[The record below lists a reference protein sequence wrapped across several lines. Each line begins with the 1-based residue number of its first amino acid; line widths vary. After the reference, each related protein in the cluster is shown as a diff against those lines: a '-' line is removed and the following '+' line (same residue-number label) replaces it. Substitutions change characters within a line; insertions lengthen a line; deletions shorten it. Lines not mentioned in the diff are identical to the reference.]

1 MTKQTIPNYALMKI
15 VDEKGNATPEFHNY
29 QMLLNQA
36 LLQMLS
42 NEGIKTPQQTASNI
56 TALNT
61 EKSIGAL
68 LYDSENHLLKVNIN
82 GTFKTVQ
89 VV

>member
-1 MTKQTIPNYALMKI
+1 MTKPIIPNFMQMKM
-15 VDEKGNATPEFHNY
+15 VDENGHATPEFHNY
-29 QMLLNQA
+29 QTLLNQA
-36 LLQMLS
+36 LQNMLS
-42 NEGIKTPQQTASNI
+42 NEGIKTPQQTADNI

-61 EKSIGAL
+61 TKSTSAL
-68 LYDSENHLLKVNIN
+68 LYDSDNHELKVNIN